1 MEGLF
6 GILLLYGVLA
16 LIGAVQRAGKAKG
29 KGRRTPQRSSREPEP
44 LELPELPE
52 PRGGTRS
59 EGFDLDRWLRQLEGE
74 VPAHAGGTGP
84 RGRRADRA
92 LPEAEEVEDRETL
105 ETEPQVVPH
114 EYVERPE
121 RVVVDYDDAAQRTVA
136 RRVAAAE
143 KRDHAL
149 TLADH
154 RRFDAR
160 VRPVEVAPV
169 KRQENRT
176 AVRKSLSG
184 ASLRQAVI
192 LREVL
197 GPPVSERTEPRLFE

>member
-6 GILLLYGVLA
+6 GLLLLYGVLA
-16 LIGAVQRAGKAKG
+16 LIGAAQRAGKGKG
-29 KGRRTPQRSSREPEP
+29 KGRRPPSRPVPEAEVP
-44 LELPELPE
+44 DLPELPE
-52 PRGGTRS
+52 PSGGTRS
-59 EGFDLDRWLRQLEGE
+59 EGFDLDRWLRQLEGG
-74 VPAHAGGTGP
+74 VPVEGEGGP

-105 ETEPQVVPH
+105 ETEPVVVPH

-121 RVVVDYDDAAQRTVA
+121 RVVVDYDAAAQRTVA

-160 VRPVEVAPV
+160 IRPAPPSVTPAVARVPI
-169 KRQENRT
+169 
-176 AVRKSLSG
+176 RKSLSG
-184 ASLRQAVI
+184 ASLRQAII

-197 GPPVSERTEPRLFE
+197 GPPVSERGEPRDFE

>member
-6 GILLLYGVLA
+6 GLLLLYGVLA
-16 LIGAVQRAGKAKG
+16 LIGAAQRAGKRKG
-29 KGRRTPQRSSREPEP
+29 KRPPQRSSPEPER

-52 PRGGTRS
+52 PSGGTRG
-59 EGFDLDRWLRQLEGE
+59 EGFDLDRWLRQLEGG
-74 VPAHAGGTGP
+74 VPVEGEGGP

-92 LPEAEEVEDRETL
+92 LPAAEEVEERETL
-105 ETEPQVVPH
+105 ETVPVVVPH

-143 KRDHAL
+143 KRAHAL
-149 TLADH
+149 TLTDH

-160 VRPVEVAPV
+160 IRPAPA
-169 KRQENRT
+169 
-176 AVRKSLSG
+176 AVTRDATQSPIRKSLSG
-184 ASLRQAVI
+184 TSLRQAII

-197 GPPVSERTEPRLFE
+197 GPPVSERGEPRDFE